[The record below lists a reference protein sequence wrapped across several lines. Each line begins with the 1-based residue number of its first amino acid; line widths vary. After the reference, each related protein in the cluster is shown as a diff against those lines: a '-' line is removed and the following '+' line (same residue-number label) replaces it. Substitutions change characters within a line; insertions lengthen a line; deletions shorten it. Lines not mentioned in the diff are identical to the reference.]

1 MRLSSATAHQPP
13 HRRRDGHRAG
23 PHPSVLAGALGLSLL
38 FVLLGTVQPATAQFQ
53 DVGYTFEP
61 TVQGILDSENASL
74 QNEPLYGGALGL
86 SFGRYFRVNAE
97 YLANNGAT
105 TNFTDVNRLS
115 GLLDRR
121 LDVRRYGGR
130 LRVNLLDRRVIPYL
144 TAGTGV
150 LKLDPQ
156 GVDATRTIYGLAGGG
171 FAFRLQD
178 RFRLSVSGEM
188 LGYRYDPVATYI
200 GPSGAANFG
209 TGTELVRTPALS
221 ASLSLFLGGRSLD
234 EETAVDAAL
243 QEQFGGGGLL
253 TNTRLFVNPIY
264 GRIEFND
271 ALGFPKDQNV
281 FGLHAGV
288 DLGPYVGLR
297 GFYWRGT
304 TGERIG
310 DDLAGG
316 FENIQMYGS
325 ELQLRLNL
333 GLGRGFVPYA
343 RVGGGY
349 LDVQADYT
357 DDLAEGAVVP
367 DDRFFGITG
376 AGLEVPVTRSLKLS
390 GGVRGL
396 LMSNPNVVQAG
407 DAGDLYG
414 SAMYSA
420 GIEFRLGGGGDG
432 DDGPPD
438 RPAPGLTSA
447 PAARSAPTQDTA
459 SARPGGEARA
469 ARRPEQ
475 PDDLTSF
482 ERRLLTRVDSL
493 ERVLEGDTA
502 QTRPSPTTR
511 PSNVTDRSVTVP
523 VPEEGEIYVR
533 FGGDRPAQRSARPD
547 TAASRPGRTAAWL
560 TDAQIRRRVER
571 ALQQQLRQQQGADSA
586 QANVEQVVD
595 RALRNALRNQQ
606 QRTAQEGQSQQ
617 IQRLQR
623 EIEQLRQDL
632 RAQQS
637 EPATTQS
644 QPSPTADEGPASPPF
659 YRNLLNRPLTY
670 LVPITGF
677 RTGGNL
683 SQFQIGVRGDYRIQP
698 SSKFHLIPE
707 LTFGVGDGEG
717 LSPNL
722 LANVGYSFFRD
733 RVPALTGVPLQPYVG
748 AGLGI
753 ASTGGFTF
761 EPVLNTMIGTD
772 YRVRGRQ
779 AVFLEYST
787 LDLGDAHRI
796 HLGYRIRF

>member
-1 MRLSSATAHQPP
+1 VGSL
-13 HRRRDGHRAG
+13 
-23 PHPSVLAGALGLSLL
+23 LGLGLL
-38 FVLLGTVQPATAQFQ
+38 FLLLGTVRPAAAQFR

-61 TVQGILDSENASL
+61 TVQGIQDSENASL

-97 YLANNGAT
+97 YLATNGAT
-105 TNFTDVNRLS
+105 TNFTDVDRLS

-156 GVDATRTIYGLAGGG
+156 GVDATRTVYGLAGGG
-171 FAFRLQD
+171 LAFRLQD
-178 RFRLSVSGEM
+178 RFRLSVSGEV

-209 TGTELVRTPALS
+209 TGTELVRTPALT
-221 ASLSLFLGGRSLD
+221 ASLSLFLGGRSLE

-243 QEQFGGGGLL
+243 REQFGGGSLL

-304 TGERIG
+304 AGDGVG

-316 FENIQMYGS
+316 FEQIQMYGS

-349 LDVQADYT
+349 LDVQADYA
-357 DDLAEGAVVP
+357 DDLPDGALVP

-396 LMSNPNVVQAG
+396 LMSNPNVVEAG

-432 DDGPPD
+432 DERPPD
-438 RPAPGLTSA
+438 RPAPGLAPTPMARTA
-447 PAARSAPTQDTA
+447 PAPDTGRTQSPADVRPART
-459 SARPGGEARA
+459 
-469 ARRPEQ
+469 PEQ
-475 PDDLTSF
+475 GDDLTPF

-493 ERVLEGDTA
+493 ERVLQGDTA
-502 QTRPSPTTR
+502 RTRPSSQPVR
-511 PSNVTDRSVTVP
+511 RSNVTDRSVTVP

-533 FGGDRPAQRSARPD
+533 FGGDRPAQPSARPD
-547 TAASRPGRTAAWL
+547 TTATRTGRPDAPL
-560 TDAQIRRRVER
+560 TDAQVRRRVER
-571 ALQQQLRQQQGADSA
+571 ALRQQLRQQQGADTT
-586 QANVEQVVD
+586 QADVERAVD
-595 RALRNALRNQQ
+595 RALRNALRDRQ
-606 QRTAQEGQSQQ
+606 QRTAQDDQSQR
-617 IQRLQR
+617 IQQLQR
-623 EIEQLRQDL
+623 DIEQLRRDL
-632 RAQQS
+632 QAQQS
-637 EPATTQS
+637 A
-644 QPSPTADEGPASPPF
+644 PTASQQSPPTDEGPASPPF
-659 YRNLLNRPLTY
+659 YRTLLNRPLTY
-670 LVPITGF
+670 IVPITGF
-677 RTGGNL
+677 RAGSGL
-683 SQFQIGVRGDYRIQP
+683 SQFQIGVRGDYRIRP
-698 SSKFHLIPE
+698 SSKFHLLPE
-707 LTFGVGDGEG
+707 LTFGVGGGDG

-722 LANVGYSFFRD
+722 LANVGYSVFRD
-733 RVPALTGVPLQPYVG
+733 RVPALTGIPLQPYVG

-779 AVFLEYST
+779 ALFLEYST

>member
-1 MRLSSATAHQPP
+1 MSLFSSSAHHPP
-13 HRRRDGHRAG
+13 PRRPDEPRAG
-23 PHPSVLAGALGLSLL
+23 TRPSALAAVFGLGLLFAVLGAL
-38 FVLLGTVQPATAQFQ
+38 QPATAQFR

-97 YLANNGAT
+97 YLATNGAT
-105 TNFTDVNRLS
+105 TTFANVDRLS
-115 GLLDRR
+115 GLLDRE
-121 LDVRRYGGR
+121 LDVRRYGAR
-130 LRVNLLDRRVIPYL
+130 LRLNLLDRRVIPYL
-144 TAGTGV
+144 TVGTGV
-150 LKLDPQ
+150 LELAPR
-156 GVDATRTIYGLAGGG
+156 GVDDTRTVYGVGGGG

-178 RFRLSVSGEM
+178 RFRFSVSGEV

-200 GPSGAANFG
+200 GPSGASNFG
-209 TGTELVRTPALS
+209 TGTELVRTPALT

-234 EETAVDAAL
+234 DETAVDAAL
-243 QEQFGGGGLL
+243 QEQFGSGGLL

-281 FGLHAGV
+281 FGVHAGV

-297 GFYWRGT
+297 GFYWRGR
-304 TGERIG
+304 TGEGFG

-316 FENIQMYGS
+316 FEQVQMYGS

-349 LDVQADYT
+349 LDVQADYA
-357 DDLAEGAVVP
+357 DDLPDGAVVP

-376 AGLEVPVTRSLKLS
+376 AGLEVPVTRSFKLS

-396 LMSNPNVVQAG
+396 LMSNPNVVEAG

-432 DDGPPD
+432 DDRPPE
-438 RPAPGLTSA
+438 RPAPGRTSA
-447 PAARSAPTQDTA
+447 PASRPAPARDTA
-459 SARPGGEARA
+459 SSRPPEQVRPAQG
-469 ARRPEQ
+469 PEQ
-475 PDDLTSF
+475 PDDLTPF

-493 ERVLEGDTA
+493 ERVLQGDTA
-502 QTRPSPTTR
+502 QTGPSQPAR

-533 FGGDRPAQRSARPD
+533 FGGDRPAQPSARPD
-547 TAASRPGRTAAWL
+547 TTARRPGRPEAPL

-571 ALQQQLRQQQGADSA
+571 ALRQQLRQQQGVDSA
-586 QANVEQVVD
+586 RADVEQMVD
-595 RALRNALRNQQ
+595 RALRKALRNQQ
-606 QRTAQEGQSQQ
+606 QRTAREGQSQQ

-623 EIEQLRQDL
+623 EIEQLRKDL

-637 EPATTQS
+637 APAASQS
-644 QPSPTADEGPASPPF
+644 QQSSSTDEGPARPPF

-670 LVPITGF
+670 VVPITGF

-683 SQFQIGVRGDYRIQP
+683 SQFQIGVRGDYRIRP

-707 LTFGVGDGEG
+707 LTFGVGGEDG

-733 RVPALTGVPLQPYVG
+733 RVPALTGIPLQPYVG
-748 AGLGI
+748 AGVGV

-761 EPVLNTMIGTD
+761 EPVLNTLIGTD

-787 LDLGDAHRI
+787 LDLGDAHRV